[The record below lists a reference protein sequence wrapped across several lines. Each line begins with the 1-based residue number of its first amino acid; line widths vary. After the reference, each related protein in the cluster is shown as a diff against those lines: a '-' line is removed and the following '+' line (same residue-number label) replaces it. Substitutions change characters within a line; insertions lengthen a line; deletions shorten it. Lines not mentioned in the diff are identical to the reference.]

1 MALILLSVFLSLILG
16 CLVWVI
22 LGERFPFNDDI
33 KLPPLNNVVIYTLL
47 AIGPVYLTIF
57 FLYHSGS

>member
-16 CLVWVI
+16 CLVWVV

-33 KLPPLNNVVIYTLL
+33 KLPPFNNIVIYTLL
-47 AIGPVYLTIF
+47 AIVPVYLTIF
-57 FLYHSGS
+57 FLYHS